1 MPPQLVP
8 NRARKKSPSTPDKAA
23 NGISNVSIDC
33 SHDCDGDGPD
43 DRPTCR
49 GVGLGVDLRDSRCRA
64 RKAQIAITSPL

>member
-8 NRARKKSPSTPDKAA
+8 NRARKKSPSAPDKAA

-33 SHDCDGDGPD
+33 SHDCYGDGPD
-43 DRPTCR
+43 R
-49 GVGLGVDLRDSRCRA
+49 RA